1 MWADDRGKRWFVGAS
16 SRGLGSRRRRLKPGN
31 VDTGPRSVE
40 NGRRREQAS
49 WADARGK
56 RWFVGASRKGK
67 PNGKCAAYTRHHAGE
82 EKTAAS
88 SRANVV
94 TATITAVTI
103 ADDTTCG
110 HNSSANDATDA
121 SCAAAATNTNV
132 DVVVLT
138 FYEEVS
144 RPGSACFDEA
154 PIVDESVHER
164 RKNWL
169 GDRKEEDPAAGPGL
183 AT

>member
-31 VDTGPRSVE
+31 VGDSVGE
-40 NGRRREQAS
+40 SGRRREQAS

-154 PIVDESVHER
+154 PIVDESVHEKR
-164 RKNWL
+164 RKSWL